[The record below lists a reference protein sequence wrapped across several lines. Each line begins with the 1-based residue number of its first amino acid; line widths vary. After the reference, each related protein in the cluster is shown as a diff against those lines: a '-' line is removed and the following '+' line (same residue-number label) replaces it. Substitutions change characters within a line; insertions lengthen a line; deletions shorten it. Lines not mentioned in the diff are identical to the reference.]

1 MESAG
6 LSEELKHPV
15 ILPKK
20 GHVTTLIIRD
30 AHERTA
36 HGGRGI
42 TLCELRNRFWI
53 INANS
58 ATRFYISRCV
68 ACRRL
73 RSKPS
78 EQKMAD
84 LPLDRI
90 TPEGPFL
97 HCGVDYFGPFL
108 ILERRK
114 ELKRY
119 GVILTCL
126 ASRAVHIET
135 ANSLDTD
142 ACINALRRF
151 IARRGSVRVLRSDN
165 GTNLVGSERELKQAL
180 KELCH
185 EKISE
190 TLKREYDADWITWR
204 RNPPT
209 ASHMGGVWERQI
221 RTIRAILAGLLRDQ
235 GHALDD
241 ESFRTFM
248 TEVESIINSRPL
260 TYISDD
266 PDDPEPL
273 TPNHILT
280 MKSKV
285 MMPPPGAFQRA
296 DIYLRKRWR
305 RVQYLAN
312 VFWTRWRKEYLTNL
326 QGRPKW
332 CRVKRNMKVGDIVLM
347 PEDNVPRGQWRLAR
361 IVKVYPD
368 KRNQVRSVQIKT
380 SGSLLD
386 RPVNKLI
393 LLFEKEDQ
401 NDI

>member
-1 MESAG
+1 MHEAECKILQIIQEDAFSDEIAVLKSARVKGNEAPMKKENTEVKKTSRLYRLDPMISEDGLVRVGGRLGKSSG

-108 ILERRK
+108 ILERPK

-151 IARRGSVRVLRSDN
+151 IARWFCTSTEIRQWY
-165 GTNLVGSERELKQAL
+165 EF
-180 KELCH
+180 
-185 EKISE
+185 
-190 TLKREYDADWITWR
+190 
-204 RNPPT
+204 
-209 ASHMGGVWERQI
+209 GG
-221 RTIRAILAGLLRDQ
+221 
-235 GHALDD
+235 
-241 ESFRTFM
+241 
-248 TEVESIINSRPL
+248 
-260 TYISDD
+260 
-266 PDDPEPL
+266 
-273 TPNHILT
+273 
-280 MKSKV
+280 K
-285 MMPPPGAFQRA
+285 
-296 DIYLRKRWR
+296 
-305 RVQYLAN
+305 
-312 VFWTRWRKEYLTNL
+312 
-326 QGRPKW
+326 
-332 CRVKRNMKVGDIVLM
+332 
-347 PEDNVPRGQWRLAR
+347 
-361 IVKVYPD
+361 
-368 KRNQVRSVQIKT
+368 
-380 SGSLLD
+380 
-386 RPVNKLI
+386 
-393 LLFEKEDQ
+393 
-401 NDI
+401 

>member
-248 TEVESIINSRPL
+248 TEVESIINSHVFLKVVKTRVIAL
-260 TYISDD
+260 GHATADVTLYVSVLSYRGLVCLRG
-266 PDDPEPL
+266 PD
-273 TPNHILT
+273 
-280 MKSKV
+280 S
-285 MMPPPGAFQRA
+285 G
-296 DIYLRKRWR
+296 
-305 RVQYLAN
+305 
-312 VFWTRWRKEYLTNL
+312 
-326 QGRPKW
+326 
-332 CRVKRNMKVGDIVLM
+332 
-347 PEDNVPRGQWRLAR
+347 
-361 IVKVYPD
+361 
-368 KRNQVRSVQIKT
+368 VRSARAAAGRGVR
-380 SGSLLD
+380 LFL
-386 RPVNKLI
+386 RVLNFFVN
-393 LLFEKEDQ
+393 EEEYRR
-401 NDI
+401 